1 MFARPD
7 SAEGGMTEPTIK
19 SLEAE
24 IRYLQDMIDE
34 YRAEI
39 DRLGKLDL
47 MHIPTG
53 MRRDAPAD
61 IEDFGD

>member
-1 MFARPD
+1 
-7 SAEGGMTEPTIK
+7 MTEPTIE